1 MNSFVNCVELDTPS
15 ECVEDVTGRRPVE
28 SKQSVLTEPRRE
40 SKFCRFQVA
49 SHVIV
54 SDVQCLRYVPV
65 TDTLSGW
72 NETRL
77 TIFTG
82 S

>member
-1 MNSFVNCVELDTPS
+1 MNSPVNCVELDTPS

-28 SKQSVLTEPRRE
+28 PRQSVLTEPRRK
-40 SKFCRFQVA
+40 SKLYRFQVA
-49 SHVIV
+49 YHVIV

-65 TDTLSGW
+65 TDMLSGW
-72 NETRL
+72 NETQL